1 MDKIW
6 NPTFFDTGFFLIHK
20 TAEFLQIFKQP
31 DF

>member
-1 MDKIW
+1 MGDLKSYWYGI
-6 NPTFFDTGFFLIHK
+6 FLIHK